1 MKIEIHPSSERGV
14 AEHGWLHSKHSF
26 SFADYYNPN
35 RMGFGVLRVINE
47 DIVEPGRGFGAHS
60 HDNMEIVSIVLDG
73 ALEHKDSMG
82 NHGIIP
88 AGDIQRMSAGT
99 GVTHSEFNH
108 SKTDAVHFLQIWVYP
123 RERNI
128 KPSYE
133 QRSFPPKLRKNK
145 LLPVVSGIKSEGSV
159 YIHQDAAFLIGS
171 LDGGT
176 AVSHRINSPEHGV
189 YVFVIRGGI
198 NIGGKNLGDGD
209 AAGITDTDVVKIKAN
224 RETDVL
230 VIEVPYIWKK

>member
-108 SKTDAVHFLQIWVYP
+108 SKTDVVHFLQIWVYP
-123 RERNI
+123 KERNI

-133 QRSFPPKLRKNK
+133 QRSFPPELRKNK

-159 YIHQDAAFLIGS
+159 YIHQDAVFLIGS
-171 LDGGT
+171 LDEGVT
-176 AVSHRINSPEHGV
+176 VSHGINSPNHGV
-189 YVFVIRGGI
+189 YVFVIKGGI
-198 NIGGKNLGDGD
+198 NIDGKNLGDGD
-209 AAGITDTDVVKIKAN
+209 AVGITDTDVVKIKAN

>member
-26 SFADYYNPN
+26 SFAEYYNPN

-47 DIVEPGRGFGAHS
+47 DIVEPGRGFSAHS

-108 SKTDAVHFLQIWVYP
+108 SKTDVVHFLQIWVYP
-123 RERNI
+123 KERNI

-133 QRSFPPKLRKNK
+133 QRSFPPELRKNK

-159 YIHQDAAFLIGS
+159 YIHQDAVFLIGS
-171 LDGGT
+171 LDEGVT
-176 AVSHRINSPEHGV
+176 VSHGINSPNHGV
-189 YVFVIRGGI
+189 YVFVIKGGI
-198 NIGGKNLGDGD
+198 NIDGKNLGDGD
-209 AAGITDTDVVKIKAN
+209 AVGITDTDVVKIKAN
-224 RETDVL
+224 KETDVL
-230 VIEVPYIWKK
+230 VIEVPLVGR

>member
-26 SFADYYNPN
+26 SFASYYNPN
-35 RMGFGVLRVINE
+35 RMGFGALRVINE
-47 DIVEPGRGFGAHS
+47 DVVEPGRGFGAHS
-60 HDNMEIVSIVLDG
+60 HDNMEIVSIVLEG

-99 GVTHSEFNH
+99 GITHSEFNH
-108 SKTDAVHFLQIWVYP
+108 SNTDVVHFLQIWVYP
-123 RERNI
+123 KERNI

-133 QRSFPPKLRKNK
+133 QKSFSPESRKNK
-145 LLPVVSGIKSEGSV
+145 LLPVVSGIKDEGSL
-159 YIHQDAAFLIGS
+159 YIYQDATFLLGS
-171 LDGGT
+171 LNEGIT
-176 AVSHRINSPEHGV
+176 VSHKVNNPKHGV
-189 YVFVIRGGI
+189 YIFVIRGGVSI
-198 NIGGKNLGDGD
+198 DGENLGDGD
-209 AAGITDTDVVKIKAN
+209 AVGVTDADLVRIKAN
-224 RETDVL
+224 RETVVL

>member
-26 SFADYYNPN
+26 SFAEYYNPN

-47 DIVEPGRGFGAHS
+47 DIVEPGRGLSAHS
-60 HDNMEIVSIVLDG
+60 HDNMEIVSVVLDG

-108 SKTDAVHFLQIWVYP
+108 SKTDVVHFLQIWVYP
-123 RERNI
+123 KERNI

-133 QRSFPPKLRKNK
+133 QRSFPPELRKNK

-171 LDGGT
+171 LDEGVT
-176 AVSHRINSPEHGV
+176 VSHGINSPNHGV
-189 YVFVIRGGI
+189 YVFVIKGGI
-198 NIGGKNLGDGD
+198 NIDGKNLGDGD

-224 RETDVL
+224 KETDVL
-230 VIEVPYIWKK
+230 VIEVPLVGR